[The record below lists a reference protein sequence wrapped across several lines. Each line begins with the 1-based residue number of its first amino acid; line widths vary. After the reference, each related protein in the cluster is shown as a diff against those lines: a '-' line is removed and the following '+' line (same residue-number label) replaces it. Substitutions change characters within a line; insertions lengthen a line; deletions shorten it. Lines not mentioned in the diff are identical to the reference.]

1 MKWLDRLE
9 EYLCAALIMFM
20 SLLAF
25 ANVIVRYL
33 TDDSLAFTEELVIN
47 LFVLVTLLGASIAF
61 RRNAHLGV
69 TLLVDLLPKS
79 CRKWFAVLSGV
90 AGVAVFAMLLY
101 HGVDMVIQE
110 YTSEMKTYS
119 MGLPM
124 WWFGLSVP
132 LGSLL
137 IIIRVV
143 QVALNEWKT
152 FSLDAQSKQ

>member
-1 MKWLDRLE
+1 VKWLDRVE
-9 EYLCAALIMFM
+9 EYLCAALILFM
-20 SLLAF
+20 SLLTF

-61 RRNAHLGV
+61 RRNAHLGFS
-69 TLLVDLLPKS
+69 LLFDIFPYS
-79 CRKWFAVLSGV
+79 CRKWFAVLSGF
-90 AGVAVFAMLLY
+90 AGAALFIVLCV

-110 YTSEMKTYS
+110 YTSEMTTYS

-132 LGSLL
+132 VGA
-137 IIIRVV
+137 IIIAIRVV
-143 QVALNEWKT
+143 QVAVGEWKM
-152 FSLDAQSKQ
+152 FSTDAEVKQ

>member
-1 MKWLDRLE
+1 MKWLDQLE

-20 SLLAF
+20 ALLAF

-47 LFVLVTLLGASIAF
+47 LFVLVTLLGTSIAF

-69 TLLVDLLPKS
+69 TLLVDFLPKH
-79 CRKWFAVLSGV
+79 CRKWFAVLSGF
-90 AGVAVFAMLLY
+90 AGLAVFAMLLY
-101 HGVDMVIQE
+101 HGIDMVAQE

-124 WWFGLSVP
+124 WWFGMAVP
-132 LGSLL
+132 MGSLL
-137 IIIRVV
+137 IMVRVI
-143 QVALNEWKT
+143 QVAINEWKT
-152 FSLDAQSKQ
+152 YSADAQSKQ